1 MQVKTKLK
9 QTFVR
14 NLSFLRPYRIRML
27 WCGCCQLSVQVVLNF
42 PTFLCV
48 SHHFSEQGNCSF
60 ATNSVC
66 VLLVTA
72 LIDGLVFY

>member
-1 MQVKTKLK
+1 MQVKTKLM
-9 QTFVR
+9 QTLVR

-27 WCGCCQLSVQVVLNF
+27 WFGWCRLSVQVLNL
-42 PTFLCV
+42 PTFVCV
-48 SHHFSEQGNCSF
+48 SHHFSQQGNCSF

-66 VLLVTA
+66 VLLVAA